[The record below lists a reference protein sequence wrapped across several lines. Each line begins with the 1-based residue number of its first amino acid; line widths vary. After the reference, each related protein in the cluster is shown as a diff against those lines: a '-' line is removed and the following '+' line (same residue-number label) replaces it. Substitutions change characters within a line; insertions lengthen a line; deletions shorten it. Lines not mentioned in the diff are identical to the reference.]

1 MSHVPP
7 SETNPALARVP
18 ATIALGLLA
27 LVGCGQD
34 SATASLRALEPV
46 GEVALVCLG
55 RDATGAF
62 NRGLGRAECPDYE
75 YPLDSPNNR
84 RFHALVTQPLSGE
97 VALVDLAVTASQAVI
112 DFEPSQPGYS
122 FMPVGAEP
130 GAIVSTPG
138 GVASF
143 VGVREAGREGIF
155 ALPSSCIAPR
165 AATDPI
171 RDIRTW
177 PACRLPAAPGPM
189 VMLIDPAIDDDGD
202 AATPASVRASCGGAY
217 VDSAELI
224 GQAPGATRAECPADL
239 ATELPSPGRRK
250 LGVMLP
256 SLSEL
261 WVLDAQELLDREPG
275 SFDICNVEERVALSG
290 EVSDAVQRIPTD
302 LVPSS
307 PSCGPVGFNH
317 GPIADSYRPWPVDV
331 ALDDEQRLYVADSD
345 APLVHVLD
353 VSNPCALSA
362 LPALEPRSHA
372 DPTAV
377 ITTRRVA
384 VSPLT
389 PLGKRFVYAVD
400 DSTTN
405 TSGTLMAFD
414 VSPGSTDRTPIVRER
429 SALNPTEPP
438 DRIAFG
444 RDVADVE
451 FVYQDFP
458 EPLGGVAVEGV
469 ACDPDPRLRA
479 DSPAAEYRPASDLS
493 AGAAPRKLR
502 GTFAF
507 AALHTGQ
514 MAVVDVED
522 LDGACRRPVAV
533 NPGTQENL
541 SGCKL
546 DDTSL
551 QPFGYQLLGG
561 PTVSNELSCN
571 VVAPHRTRSR
581 SFFTNSGGGAHSA
594 GLVSF
599 PTLTLDTGRSV
610 TTDQTDDGTTYPKL
624 LAARSA
630 ANQPGELYV
639 GPLLYSTD
647 VPTALL
653 DVDPASAERS
663 SLLLSYEEPRAY
675 FPGEDF
681 IATYEGGVRPTSA
694 ALFSVDAAT
703 GLGMIDEGLNASF
716 CTSGVQDMDLV
727 VEAGRGLGVAPADEA
742 AFARRHAD
750 YVQIVSDLLEEDD
763 AYWGASSPG
772 ATCGAELFQEVD
784 SIARVSGRSLCDQF
798 FLPAELQ
805 SPQRDFRIVQ
815 ASEDRLLVEP
825 RSYAPGEMSE
835 TRRRQLSEFAACC
848 FPKTMPFQIRAGHQW
863 VIRGSGS
870 GFAHAV
876 TTDPSSLRCVA
887 DCNPMASRQRG
898 RAYEIAC
905 SRDCPTPLG
914 RPAIGYAVPGEDF
927 ACVVDSTENGIDPG
941 EPGSECIFQSLTT
954 RFALYRGQ
962 LRSTRDMRFRWQ
974 LTDGFSPLVIALTS
988 VDRPRS
994 TPVSLFPWPESSQL
1008 ILSDGSAR
1016 GLTFV
1021 SSRNPGT
1028 LSTVF

>member
-1 MSHVPP
+1 MVRARV
-7 SETNPALARVP
+7 ALA
-18 ATIALGLLA
+18 LLLLA
-27 LVGCGQD
+27 GCGQD
-34 SATASLRALEPV
+34 SATAALRALDTV
-46 GEVALVCLG
+46 GEVSLVCLA

-62 NRGLGRAECPDYE
+62 TRGLDRSECPDFE
-75 YPLDSPNNR
+75 YALESPNNR
-84 RFHALVTQPLSGE
+84 RFHALVTQPLTGE
-97 VALVDLAVTASQAVI
+97 VALVDLAVPASQAVI
-112 DFEPSQPGYS
+112 DFEPTQPGYS

-130 GAIVSTPG
+130 SSIVSTPG

-165 AATDPI
+165 AAGAPV

-177 PACRLPAAPGPM
+177 PACRLPAAPGPL
-189 VMLIDPAIDDDGD
+189 VVLIDPAVDDDADG
-202 AATPASVRASCGGAY
+202 ATPASVRASCGGDY
-217 VDSAELI
+217 VAAAELI
-224 GQAPGATRAECPADL
+224 GQSPGATRAECPADL
-239 ATELPSPGRRK
+239 ATEISSPGRRK

-256 SLSEL
+256 SLSEM
-261 WVLDAQELLDREPG
+261 WVLDAQELLDRQPG
-275 SFDICNVEERVALSG
+275 SFDVCNVEERVALAG
-290 EVSDAVQRIPTD
+290 EVTDVAQRIPAD
-302 LVPSS
+302 LVPSA
-307 PSCGPVGFNH
+307 PSCSPVGFNH
-317 GPIADSYRPWPVDV
+317 GPAADSYRPWPIDV
-331 ALDDEQRLYVADSD
+331 ALDDEQRLYVADSA

-362 LPALEPRSHA
+362 LPSLEPRSFT

-400 DSTTN
+400 DSTTS
-405 TSGTLMAFD
+405 TAGTLMAFD

-429 SALNPTEPP
+429 SPLNPAEPP

-458 EPLGGVAVEGV
+458 EPLSGVAVEGV
-469 ACDPDPRLRA
+469 ACDPDPRVRP
-479 DSPAAEYRPASDLS
+479 DSPPAEYRTSPDLS

-507 AALHTGQ
+507 AALHNGQ

-522 LDGACRRPVAV
+522 LDAACRRPVSV
-533 NPGTQENL
+533 NPGPDDDL
-541 SGCKL
+541 SGCNG
-546 DDTSL
+546 DDPSL
-551 QPFGYQLLGG
+551 AAGGYTLLGTNF

-571 VVAPHRTRSR
+571 VVAPHRARSR
-581 SFFTNSGGGAHSA
+581 AFFTNTSGGAHSA

-610 TTDQTDDGTTYPKL
+610 TTDQTDDGKTYPKL
-624 LAARSA
+624 LAARPA
-630 ANQPGELYV
+630 AGQSGQLYV
-639 GPLLYSTD
+639 GPLAYDTD
-647 VPTALL
+647 TPTALL
-653 DVDPASAERS
+653 DVDPATSDRS

-675 FPGEDF
+675 LPGEEF
-681 IATYEGGVRPTSA
+681 LATYEGGVRPVSA

-703 GLGMIDEGLNASF
+703 GLGVVNEGLNASF

-727 VEAGRGLGVAPADEA
+727 TELGRGMGVAPADEA

-750 YVQIVSDLLEEDD
+750 YVQIVSDLLDEDD
-763 AYWGASSPG
+763 AYWSAPSPG
-772 ATCGAELFQEVD
+772 ATCGAELFQ
-784 SIARVSGRSLCDQF
+784 SGGNLTRVSGRSLCDQF
-798 FLPAELQ
+798 FLPAEVQ
-805 SPQRDFRIVQ
+805 SVQRDFRIVQ
-815 ASEDRLLVEP
+815 ATEDRLLVEP
-825 RSYAPGEMSE
+825 RSYTPEMTE

-848 FPKTMPFQIRAGHQW
+848 FPDMMPFQIRAGHQW
-863 VIRGSGS
+863 VVRGSGT
-870 GFAHAV
+870 GLAHAV
-876 TTDPSSLRCVA
+876 TTDPSSLRCIA

-905 SRDCPTPLG
+905 SQGCPADPLDPLG
-914 RPAIGYAVPGEDF
+914 RPAVGYAVPGEDF
-927 ACVVDSTENGIDPG
+927 ACVVDSTDNGIDPG

-954 RFALYRGQ
+954 RFALYRG
-962 LRSTRDMRFRWQ
+962 REGSKRDMRFRWQ
-974 LTDGFSPLVIALTS
+974 LSDGFSPLVIGLTS

-994 TPVSLFPWPESSQL
+994 TPLSLLPWPESGQL

-1028 LSTVF
+1028 ISTIF